1 VLRSFTALVALCATL
16 TPAVAQDQ
24 VKIGIGFGMAFLPLY
39 VCEDMKL
46 VEKYAKAAHLDI
58 KPSFQRLQ
66 GGTGSEAAIASGAI
80 DVAPFGTVPLL
91 SAWEKAKDKPE
102 QILAVS
108 GMTSLPLTLLSSQA
122 NIQSLADL
130 KSDDHIAVPTL
141 TSPQTY
147 LLELQTER
155 PFFRYDRIRDQVVVM
170 SHADA
175 MAALI
180 DGSGQ
185 VAAYFSSPPFT
196 ELALRD
202 ANVHRILSSTEVMKG
217 KSSFLVLGATK
228 AFVDAQSQVPEVIQ
242 KAIDEAA
249 RVIHDDPRRAAQIY
263 LTHEPS
269 GTFNAAAAEVVIREI
284 RDEFGSA
291 VYGVQTMADFLGR
304 HGELKSPPRSWK
316 DIVVPSLQNSSSS

>member
-1 VLRSFTALVALCATL
+1 
-16 TPAVAQDQ
+16 
-24 VKIGIGFGMAFLPLY
+24 MAFLPLY

-46 VEKYAKAAHLDI
+46 IEKYAKAAHLDI
-58 KPSFQRLQ
+58 KPSFQRLH
-66 GGTGSEAAIASGAI
+66 GGEGSEAAIAAGTI
-80 DVAPFGTVPLL
+80 DMGPFGTAPLL
-91 SAWEKAKDKPE
+91 AAWEKAKDKPE
-102 QILAVS
+102 QIMAVS
-108 GMTSLPLTLLSSQA
+108 GMTSLPLTLLSSQP
-122 NIQSLADL
+122 NIQSFADL
-130 KSDDHIAVPTL
+130 KADDHIAVPTL

-175 MAALI
+175 MTALI

-202 ANVHRILSSTEVMKG
+202 ANVHRVLGSADVMKG
-217 KSSFLVLGATK
+217 KFSFLILGADK
-228 AFVDAQSQVPEVIQ
+228 AYIEAQPQMPEVIE

-249 RVIHDDPRRAAQIY
+249 RVIHVDPRRAAQIY

-269 GTFNAAAAEVVIREI
+269 GTFNAAAAEAVIRDI

-316 DIVVPSLQNSSSS
+316 EIVVPSLQNSPSS